1 MGLFDFVKG
10 QAIDVIA
17 WEDDSRDTI
26 VWKFPRKDNE
36 IKMGAQ
42 LTVRESQ
49 NAIFVNEGKLADVF
63 EAGRHELATRNMPL
77 LTTLKSWKHG
87 FSSPFKADVYFVN
100 MRVFSNMKW
109 GTPQPIM
116 ISDPEFML
124 VPVRAFGTY
133 NFRVK
138 DPALFMREFAGTD
151 KHVTLAELEEHYR
164 GMIVNDFTNS
174 LKKSG
179 NGIQEIFFQSTTLGE
194 QLLPELQP
202 DFAALGLE
210 LKEFTI
216 SGVSLPEEIQS
227 QLMAMDMEARK
238 TRKVGTAQTEVEMQ
252 RKMQEQML
260 ELQKL
265 KMQAEMS
272 QSVEDMQKFM
282 QFQQAMSMEN
292 MSKNPG
298 GGGMMGNMMEMGL
311 GLNMANQMMNPM
323 MNQQVN
329 KPQTQQPQGE
339 EMTQEKIMATLKQ
352 LGELKAAGILSE
364 DEFNAKKAELL
375 SRL

>member
-10 QAIDVIA
+10 QFIDVIA

-49 NAIFVNEGKLADVF
+49 VAIFVNEGKLADVF
-63 EAGRHELATRNMPL
+63 QPGRHELVTRNMPL
-77 LTTLKSWKHG
+77 LTTLKSWKTG
-87 FSSPFKADVYFVN
+87 FNSPFKADVYFVN
-100 MRVFSNMKW
+100 TRVFSNLKW

-138 DPALFMREFAGTD
+138 DAAVFMREFASTD
-151 KHVTLAELEEHYR
+151 KHVTVDELGEHYR
-164 GMIVNDFTNS
+164 GMIINDFTKS

-179 NGIQEIFFQSTTLGE
+179 SGIQEIFFQSTSLGE

-202 DFAALGLE
+202 DFEALGLT
-210 LKEFTI
+210 LTDFSVT
-216 SGVSLPEEIQS
+216 GVSLPEEIQS
-227 QLMAMDMEARK
+227 QLTAMDMEARK
-238 TRKVGTAQTEVEMQ
+238 TRKVGTAQNEVEMQ
-252 RKMQEQML
+252 KQMQAQML

-265 KMQAEMS
+265 KAKADMS
-272 QSVEDMQKFM
+272 QDIGDMNKFL
-282 QFQQAMSMEN
+282 QLQQGLMMEN
-292 MSKNPG
+292 MANNPG
-298 GGGMMGNMMEMGL
+298 GGGMMGNMMQGMMGM
-311 GLNMANQMMNPM
+311 NMANQMMNQPPQN
-323 MNQQVN
+323 NQQPPAN
-329 KPQTQQPQGE
+329 NGGE
-339 EMTQEKIMATLKQ
+339 EKMTKEQIMSTLKD
-352 LGELKAAGILSE
+352 LGDLKTAGILTE
-364 DEFNAKKAELL
+364 EEFNAKKAELL
-375 SRL
+375 KRL